1 MNNMGPKKRFGGLSF
16 YIILLIVIFVMTY
29 FMSNVPESKTYTL
42 SEMRNLVETEKV
54 ESVVI
59 HGNELRMV
67 LKSVGDQP
75 QELIT
80 KEIPLDSVGEY
91 EVYLADAV
99 DKGLIESYDYSSP
112 TDISSFLNILII
124 VMLLV
129 SIGVFI
135 YINYYRQGEGK
146 RA

>member
-1 MNNMGPKKRFGGLSF
+1 MGPKKRFSGLSF

-42 SEMRNLVETEKV
+42 SEMRNLVEIEKV

-112 TDISSFLNILII
+112 TDI
-124 VMLLV
+124 
-129 SIGVFI
+129 
-135 YINYYRQGEGK
+135 
-146 RA
+146 